1 MISQKTIEE
10 LKEVKRMLLVEAEKC
25 CSEYGFVESG
35 KRYEYAWSVREAAK
49 FQTCIKFLEDMNEEG
64 RLRADLPLKF
74 AQN

>member
-10 LKEVKRMLLVEAEKC
+10 LKEVKRMLLVEAEAC
-25 CSEYGFVESG
+25 CSPLGYVLAG
-35 KRYEYAWSVREAAK
+35 KRYQYAWAVREAAK